1 MQFKLE
7 KLFTCV
13 PYNIHQKLF
22 TVGNF
27 KSCNLQ
33 KKTTKVFNLMINLF
47 SKTLCLVQTQDL
59 GILIA
64 CSMVV

>member
-33 KKTTKVFNLMINLF
+33 KKNY
-47 SKTLCLVQTQDL
+47 
-59 GILIA
+59 
-64 CSMVV
+64 

>member
-13 PYNIHQKLF
+13 LYNIHQKLF

-27 KSCNLQ
+27 KSCNLHK
-33 KKTTKVFNLMINLF
+33 KKTTKVFNLMINMF
-47 SKTLCLVQTQDL
+47 SKTLCLFRHRIL
-59 GILIA
+59 GF
-64 CSMVV
+64 